1 MGKIIQIGGFMKS
14 LTKRMG
20 VLATVMAIAIVM
32 LVGSCF
38 AFGESAAADTGA
50 DDTYK
55 YFSKQIEIYPIA
67 DRFYK
72 AFETLAN
79 NGEFK
84 KGKLQYDLIA
94 NGVATEDEVKA
105 YVNGA
110 DGNRL
115 AKSFGKGRDAFYMDH
130 PDLFV
135 GKPLCDNQVCSPFS
149 YQGFTLTFL
158 HCHREEN
165 E

>member
-55 YFSKQIEIYPIA
+55 YFSKQIEIDPIA
-67 DRFYK
+67 TRRFLYGSSGLVLRRIV
-72 AFETLAN
+72 FY
-79 NGEFK
+79 F
-84 KGKLQYDLIA
+84 YH
-94 NGVATEDEVKA
+94 
-105 YVNGA
+105 
-110 DGNRL
+110 
-115 AKSFGKGRDAFYMDH
+115 GR
-130 PDLFV
+130 
-135 GKPLCDNQVCSPFS
+135 
-149 YQGFTLTFL
+149 
-158 HCHREEN
+158 
-165 E
+165 